1 MPENPM
7 HEKWI
12 ENALQRLATQ
22 PSKENLTHLAECYL
36 DAASYYAV
44 AKEWKDCYDCIK
56 CAELISNRSEAIVKK
71 IITVCIR
78 CKSAIVSSEIVNA
91 LFDLVLNADFEG
103 NFTLKKGVF
112 GAFHWFSKFWDAYLD
127 FCDWWGFENF
137 DIADYQIVD
146 KRDSLAESAFIAYS
160 RRLSSL
166 TVAEYMF
173 DFYINFIDK
182 MLAHNFTVYAEY
194 HVCKFMIRTSFD
206 VEEVLRGY
214 RKYIKQ
220 KNLKPWSW
228 TTLSHLFDMEST
240 EYKACMLFAQEC
252 EGLKSGSITLNYRAV
267 CHDLFAGI
275 KDADTIFWR
284 NVQSRLREMRNSRT
298 WTEKKKNKRREK

>member
-1 MPENPM
+1 MHENLIY
-7 HEKWI
+7 EKWI
-12 ENALQRLATQ
+12 ENALQRLAAQ
-22 PSKENLTHLAECYL
+22 PSKDNLMYLAECYL
-36 DAASYYAV
+36 DAASYYAM
-44 AKEWKDCYDCIK
+44 AKEWKACYDCIK
-56 CAELISNRSEAIVKK
+56 CAELISIRSEAIVKK
-71 IITVCIR
+71 IITMCIR
-78 CKSAIVSSEIVNA
+78 CKNTIGSSEIVNA
-91 LFDLVLNADFEG
+91 LFDLVLNTDFEG
-103 NFTLKKGVF
+103 NAELRKDVF

-137 DIADYQIVD
+137 DITDFQIVD

-173 DFYINFIDK
+173 DFYVEFIDK

-194 HVCKFMIRTSFD
+194 HVCKFMIRTGFD

-228 TTLSHLFDMEST
+228 TTLSHLFDMESS

-252 EGLKSGSITLNYRAV
+252 EGLKSESITMDYRAV
-267 CHDLFAGI
+267 CHDLFAEI
-275 KDADTIFWR
+275 KDADLIFWR
-284 NVQSRLREMRNSRT
+284 KVQAKMREMRNSGI
-298 WTEKKKNKRREK
+298 WTEKKKNKRG